1 MSTEIQLT
9 GTGFPDEACAI
20 TVTFGTEEDTCGCE
34 IIGSPNVDNKFE
46 GTFRCRPEPACL
58 QHVGLR
64 REMHV
69 KIKGLGF
76 ALLRVPYNE
85 RFFQILYSITAITPS
100 IGAVAGGTA
109 VTIQSSGGFHQTNAI
124 DVRFNTSAAQ
134 CSVIDDTSI
143 SCISPPSEDL
153 DSGTAKIEIT
163 TNGYPAVC
171 QLENDGVCSFD
182 YELDISP
189 VISEVSPL
197 SIDTMDPMSV
207 TIAGENFGTTIS
219 DLEVTIG
226 GQDCTVD
233 KLNTNISCTLTG
245 LPAGHNTVEVLVKG
259 IGKATSEQTI
269 EGIPSLDQLIPAT
282 GSIYGGTPI
291 TLSGH
296 GFLADHTFI
305 DINGNPCAIKEDEPI
320 TLSTAVSV
328 TPPASQAGI
337 FPVET
342 FVQQSFDN
350 YAEFP
355 DLNFTYSTAA
365 TPQVYDYSPTEGIGD
380 ESLLVKLT
388 LPDVGTLQSFGLD
401 FNSNWTLNSENDWTD
416 VFKITLGG
424 VECAISNTAF
434 PEIPNVELTCTI
446 GDRLSGQVDGSV
458 HVKGIGYSNNF
469 QFTYNMVLGSVSP
482 TLGNKTV
489 WFFLIQNKEKL
500 VIL

>member
-34 IIGSPNVDNKFE
+34 IVGSPNVSNTFE

-69 KIKGLGF
+69 KVKGLGF

-85 RFFQILYSITAITPS
+85 RFFQILYSATAITPTV
-100 IGAVAGGTA
+100 GAVAGGTA
-109 VTIQSSGGFHQTNAI
+109 VTIQSSGGFHQANTV

-134 CSVIDDTSI
+134 CSVIDDTTI
-143 SCISPPSEDL
+143 SCISPPSEYL

-171 QLENDGVCSFD
+171 QLENGGACSFD

-197 SIDTMDPMSV
+197 SIDTMDPTSV

-226 GQDCTVD
+226 GQDCTVNG
-233 KLNTNISCTLTG
+233 LTTNISCTLRG
-245 LPAGHNTVEVLVKG
+245 LPAGDNTVEVLVKG
-259 IGKATSEQTI
+259 IGNAMAKQTM
-269 EGIPSLDQLIPAT
+269 EGIPDLYSLEPAT
-282 GSIYGGTPI
+282 GSIFGGTPV

-296 GFLADHTFI
+296 GFLAGHTFI
-305 DINGNPCAIKEDEPI
+305 DINGNACSLNEDEPI
-320 TLSTAVSV
+320 TLSTAVCV
-328 TPPASQAGI
+328 TPPASQAGT

-355 DLNFTYSTAA
+355 NLNFTYSMAA

-380 ESLLVKLT
+380 ESLLVKLR
-388 LPDVGTLQSFGLD
+388 LPDLGTLQSVGLD
-401 FNSNWTLNSENDWTD
+401 FDSNWTLNSENDWTD

-424 VECAISNTAF
+424 VECAISDTTF

-458 HVKGIGYSNNF
+458 HVKYIGYSNNF
-469 QFTYNMVLGSVSP
+469 QFTYNMVLGSVDP
-482 TLGNKTV
+482 ALGNKNSLV
-489 WFFLIQNKEKL
+489 FLIQNKEKRVNL
-500 VIL
+500 